1 MQIEDYGM
9 KVYISK
15 YRDHWLSPYT
25 ICEKICW
32 WREIDYDEPWVERV
46 VKVLGPVM
54 DIYKKFLD
62 FVHPPINYVKID
74 PYDTWNMD
82 STLSPIILPMLK
94 QLKKDKHGAP
104 YVDDTDVPANLRSTT
119 PAAKKAKKEQG
130 DTDGNHFARWD
141 WILDEMIWA
150 FEELVDD
157 TWEEQYFSGKS
168 DIVWVPSKELDAKGR
183 PLTYEM
189 KKGSKDTRK
198 YDKKGWTKH
207 SARIDNGVRLFGK
220 YYRAL
225 WD

>member
-1 MQIEDYGM
+1 M

-32 WREIDYDEPWVERV
+32 WREIDYDEPWVKRV
-46 VKVLGPVM
+46 VKILDPVM
-54 DIYKKFLD
+54 DVWRKFLD
-62 FVHPPINYVKID
+62 FVHPRIEYVKID

-94 QLKKDKHGAP
+94 QLRKEKHGAP
-104 YVDDTDVPANLRSTT
+104 NVDDADVPPNLRSTT
-119 PAAKKAKKEQG
+119 KSAQRAKKETW
-130 DTDGNHFARWD
+130 DIDGNHFKRWD

-189 KKGSKDTRK
+189 KKGPGDTRK

>member
-1 MQIEDYGM
+1 M

-15 YRDHWLSPYT
+15 YRDHWVSPYT

-32 WREIDYDEPWVERV
+32 WREIDYDEPWVERM
-46 VKVLGPVM
+46 VKILGPVM
-54 DIYKKFLD
+54 DVYKKFLD
-62 FVHPPINYVKID
+62 FVHPSINYVKID
-74 PYDTWNMD
+74 RYDTWSMD

-104 YVDDTDVPANLRSTT
+104 YVDDADVPANLHSTT
-119 PAAKKAKKEQG
+119 KSAQKAKKNSW
-130 DTDGNHFARWD
+130 DSDGNHFARWD
-141 WILDEMIWA
+141 WVLDEMIWA

-168 DIVWVPSKELDAKGR
+168 DIVWVPCKELDAKGR

-189 KKGSKDTRK
+189 KKGPGDTRK